1 MGISRRSMQPP
12 KARINSR
19 YGHSTGMA
27 KRHVAIDNFVTP
39 KRTRRVKT
47 AKHASY

>member
-1 MGISRRSMQPP
+1 MKINKIILHIS
-12 KARINSR
+12 
-19 YGHSTGMA
+19 GHSTGMA